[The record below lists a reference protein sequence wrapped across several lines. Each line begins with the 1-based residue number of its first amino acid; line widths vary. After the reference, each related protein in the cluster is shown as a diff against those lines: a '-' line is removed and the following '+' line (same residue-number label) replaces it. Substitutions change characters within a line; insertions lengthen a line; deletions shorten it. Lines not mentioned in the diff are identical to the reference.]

1 MSWGEIE
8 CWCQVLEEMLY
19 GNRLLNWWWKSK
31 EKNRKGSDVFR
42 VVDNYFQL
50 GFRTGQVWDLIDEIF
65 TLWENISI
73 KNQRVK
79 KAKPLICGT
88 SKTSPDIKNIPYDMN
103 ITPWRSIQGVKGDK
117 IIITIVSCVRSGE
130 LSMEEMCDEFKK

>member
-1 MSWGEIE
+1 
-8 CWCQVLEEMLY
+8 
-19 GNRLLNWWWKSK
+19 
-31 EKNRKGSDVFR
+31 
-42 VVDNYFQL
+42 L

-73 KNQRVK
+73 KNQRIK

-88 SKTSPDIKNIPYDMN
+88 SKTSPDIKSLLDDMT
-103 ITPWRSIQGVKGDK
+103 ITPWRSIRLNDDK
-117 IIITIVSCVRSGE
+117 LIITILFCVRPGE

>member
-1 MSWGEIE
+1 
-8 CWCQVLEEMLY
+8 
-19 GNRLLNWWWKSK
+19 
-31 EKNRKGSDVFR
+31 
-42 VVDNYFQL
+42 VDNYFQL

-88 SKTSPDIKNIPYDMN
+88 SKKGYDIKYIHDDMT
-103 ITPWRSIQGVKGDK
+103 ITPSRSIQGVKDDK
-117 IIITIVSCVRSGE
+117 LIITILSRVMSRE
-130 LSMEEMCDEFKK
+130 LSMEEMCDEFEK